1 MFLAAYVN
9 RFTKRGDMG
18 SSLFHG
24 ATVLTV
30 DKADSVL
37 AGGWVSVRD
46 GRISATGSR
55 ATTPDFAD
63 FDEVVDLTGH
73 VLMPGLVNAH
83 THSAMILFRGRSEG
97 QSLLTMEGWYN
108 SIREPEL
115 SLVASDIGPAVAL
128 SCAEMALSGT
138 TTFCDQYFFAE
149 EIADAVKA
157 AGLRAVIAYGIVQ
170 LGDEARGAEEL
181 AKARAFLEQQRSAD
195 GRVIPWFGP
204 HAPYVDNTE
213 ALLMAEVEVANQFGA
228 GLHLHMAV
236 GPEDNELTAARMGA
250 SATVALER
258 IGFFNGR
265 VHAAHCLDLSDE
277 DIAVFARAPHAS
289 IAYCATAGLRS
300 GREGMCPVVPLR
312 AAGVM
317 VGIGTDNVAAN
328 NSYDLIAEMR
338 VAGLVASHREG
349 RAQPISSRELV
360 RMATVEGA
368 KALGLDHE
376 IGSLEAGKAA
386 DMIAIDLSG
395 PGYSETPDIE
405 TLLVYSG
412 SGRDVCHVWVAGEQ
426 IVRDRKLTRRDYADV
441 RADYSATYNEF
452 WARVADARLQRKTA

>member
-1 MFLAAYVN
+1 MTGAYTMLLRRFHADWVLPIVSPPLA
-9 RFTKRGDMG
+9 
-18 SSLFHG
+18 HG
-24 ATVLTV
+24 CVTVADDRVV
-30 DKADSVL
+30 DV
-37 AGGWVSVRD
+37 GP
-46 GRISATGSR
+46 SATAVPAREG
-55 ATTPDFAD
+55 
-63 FDEVVDLTGH
+63 DEIQDLQLGR
-73 VLMPGLVNAH
+73 VAIMPGLVNAH
-83 THSAMILFRGRSEG
+83 THSVMILFRGRSEG

-115 SLVASDIGPAVAL
+115 SLVPSDIGPAVAL

-149 EIADAVKA
+149 EIAEAVKA

-170 LGDEARGAEEL
+170 LGDEVRGVQEL

-213 ALLMAEVEVANQFGA
+213 SLLKAEVEVANEYGA

-236 GPEDNELTAARMGA
+236 GPEDNEETEARYGA
-250 SATVALER
+250 TATVALER
-258 IGFFNGR
+258 IGFFEGR

-300 GREGMCPVVPLR
+300 GREAICPVVPLR
-312 AAGVM
+312 QAGVT
-317 VGIGTDNVAAN
+317 VAIGTDNVAAN

-360 RMATVEGA
+360 RMATIEGA
-368 KALGLDHE
+368 RALGLESE

-386 DMIAIDLSG
+386 DMIAIDLSST
-395 PGYSETPDIE
+395 GYSETPDFE

-412 SGRDVCHVWVAGEQ
+412 SGRDVRHVWVAGEQ
-426 IVRDRKLTRRDYADV
+426 LVRDRALTRRPYYAI
-441 RADYSATYNEF
+441 RSDYSTTYAEY
-452 WARVADARLQRKTA
+452 WQRVADAKLNREVA